1 MGTSFQFFCDQG
13 LNASAMP
20 QEDIAEPKSFEK
32 MAENR
37 PIRRNPAY
45 KYLLEGFFILFK
57 LEIIH

>member
-1 MGTSFQFFCDQG
+1 
-13 LNASAMP
+13 
-20 QEDIAEPKSFEK
+20 